1 MFDLIIYDSNKR
13 REIKEKVREKG
24 YFQTKND
31 NLNLNIICQIK
42 TSRYWRS
49 NKRSLKVLL
58 SRSQLISEPPEFK
71 VSAVQ
76 GSNEQDYFKHHINSS
91 FRKIYNVK
99 LRKSS
104 VTSLTSGIE
113 QMKAKFV

>member
-49 NKRSLKVLL
+49 NNGSLPVPL
-58 SRSQLISEPPEFK
+58 SRSQLTSEPPEFK
-71 VSAVQ
+71 AAAVR
-76 GSNEQDYFKHHINSS
+76 GSNEEGYFKHHMNSS
-91 FRKIYNVK
+91 FRKI
-99 LRKSS
+99 
-104 VTSLTSGIE
+104 
-113 QMKAKFV
+113 